1 MRALAAV
8 LILDLMAHLLGGVKM
23 VQVGGLIR
31 GVVAPRVLIT
41 PQLAAK

>member
-1 MRALAAV
+1 MRAPVAV
-8 LILDLMAHLLGGVKM
+8 QKLVLMAHLRGGVKM

-31 GVVAPRVLIT
+31 VVVAPRVLIT